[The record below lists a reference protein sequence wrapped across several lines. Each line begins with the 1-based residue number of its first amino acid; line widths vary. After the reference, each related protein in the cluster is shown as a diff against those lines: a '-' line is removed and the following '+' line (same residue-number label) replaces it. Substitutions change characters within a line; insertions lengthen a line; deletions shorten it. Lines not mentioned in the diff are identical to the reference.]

1 MKKVLIAYYTKTNT
15 TKEYAEYI
23 KEKIQSE
30 NTIVDMLKIE
40 EIQNLN
46 EYDLVVIGAPIN
58 GMMWK
63 EEATNF
69 VKENKEILTK
79 LPTFYFFVTYIYEN
93 GRKMWKKMIESSI
106 NKVNKI
112 VTPVSSY
119 KFGGRL
125 ETRMPKF
132 IEYMFGVKNQPLNI
146 MNFKKAD
153 EFIEEI
159 KLKLKTN

>member
-1 MKKVLIAYYTKTNT
+1 MKKILIVYYTKTNT

-23 KEKIQSE
+23 KAKLESE
-30 NTIVDMLKIE
+30 NVIVDMLKFE
-40 EIQNLN
+40 EVKNLS
-46 EYDLVVIGAPIN
+46 EYNLVVVGAPIN

-63 EEATNF
+63 EDATNF
-69 VKENKEILTK
+69 VKENSDVLIK

-112 VTPVSSY
+112 VTPVSYY

-125 ETRMPKF
+125 EARMPKI
-132 IEYMFGVKNQPLNI
+132 IEYMFGIKNQPLNI
-146 MNFKKAD
+146 MNYELVDK
-153 EFIEEI
+153 FINEI
-159 KLKLKTN
+159 KNKLEC